1 MKIMKQSIV
10 INQNNVVKD
19 AVRFSEKSD
28 MPTSMSKAVELE
40 ILRKRMMSGEC
51 VRFLYLKADGVTL
64 RMAVGT
70 LQKDSV
76 EANVKGTGVNRSQYG
91 QFCYLDTQKMG
102 WRSFKV
108 QNFVGIID

>member
-1 MKIMKQSIV
+1 MKQSIV

-19 AVRFSEKSD
+19 AIRFSEKSD
-28 MPTSMSKAVELE
+28 MPTSMSKAVALE

-51 VRFLYLKADGVTL
+51 VRFLYLKADGITL

-76 EANVKGTGVNRSQYG
+76 EANVKGTGENRNKYG
-91 QFCYLDTQKMG
+91 QFCYLDTEKLA
-102 WRSFKV
+102 WRSFRIS
-108 QNFVGIID
+108 NFIGIID

>member
-1 MKIMKQSIV
+1 MKQSIV
-10 INQNNVVKD
+10 LSKKNIVKD
-19 AVRFSEKSD
+19 AERISQKSD
-28 MPTSMSKAVELE
+28 MPTAMSKAVELE
-40 ILRKRMMSGEC
+40 ILRKRMMSGEV

-76 EANVKGTGVNRSQYG
+76 EANVKGTGANRSQYG
-91 QFCYLDTQKMG
+91 QFCYLDTQKMS